1 MKHYKRHFYGLNK
14 TKTKKMTTHKP
25 HKFINGLD
33 SNRFSPLRND
43 YVFPQHRKHTPTKTK
58 QNKNTKKKKNSQMS
72 NEETRRSIERL
83 TAIVNTGFQQI
94 NTRLD
99 ELERNQNNRFDA
111 VDNRLDGLEGNQN
124 NRFDRSSGQK
134 PEQRTQ

>member
-1 MKHYKRHFYGLNK
+1 MDWIRIDSLLLEMTMCFLNIENTPQQKQNK
-14 TKTKKMTTHKP
+14 TKT
-25 HKFINGLD
+25 
-33 SNRFSPLRND
+33 
-43 YVFPQHRKHTPTKTK
+43 Q
-58 QNKNTKKKKNSQMS
+58 KKKKNSQMS